1 MHRVNVTYSH
11 KNEMSRSMTNVGC
24 IFKHWCNYLTSS
36 IAIMQGSILAQIVM
50 PKNFNIA
57 QW

>member
-1 MHRVNVTYSH
+1 MHKVNVTYSH
-11 KNEMSRSMTNVGC
+11 KNEMSRYMSNVGC
-24 IFKHWCNYLTSS
+24 IFKNWCNYLTSS

-50 PKNFNIA
+50 RTKFNIA